1 MSFTTPDLSTT
12 YHERYAWGTNY
23 LNALSDL
30 KTNPKRYTALD
41 VWEEH
46 FDIMLSSGIRDER
59 AMKARPTSSRYGAT
73 IALEFAKTDPYRL
86 LCSHAMMCGD
96 QPLSDHF
103 HGVLVHRIV
112 THVLTCVD
120 RDDFAALLYAGG
132 ADIW

>member
-1 MSFTTPDLSTT
+1 MSFTPEDLSAT
-12 YHERYAWGTNY
+12 YHERYKWCSAY
-23 LNALSDL
+23 LKGLPDL

-59 AMKARPTSSRYGAT
+59 AMKARPESGRYGAT

-86 LCSHAMMCGD
+86 LCSHVMMCGD

-120 RDDFAALLYAGG
+120 RDDFAALLYASG
-132 ADIW
+132 ADVW

>member
-1 MSFTTPDLSTT
+1 
-12 YHERYAWGTNY
+12 
-23 LNALSDL
+23 
-30 KTNPKRYTALD
+30 
-41 VWEEH
+41 
-46 FDIMLSSGIRDER
+46 MLSSGIRDER